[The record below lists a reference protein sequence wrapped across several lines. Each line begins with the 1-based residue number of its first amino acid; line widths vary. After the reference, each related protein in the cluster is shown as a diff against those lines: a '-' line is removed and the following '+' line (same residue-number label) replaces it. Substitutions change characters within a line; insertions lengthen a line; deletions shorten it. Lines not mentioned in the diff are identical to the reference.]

1 MRVVNVRAAEL
12 RKAGFPSLVAWLAA
26 DARHV
31 YVGRRCAYVKGA
43 EADAPLHNPFS
54 AAALGREGCVARFM
68 EHALR
73 SPTLLAAIDALP
85 PDAVL
90 GCWCAPAACH
100 GDAIC
105 AIHAARRAAA
115 ASA

>member
-54 AAALGREGCVARFM
+54 AAAR
-68 EHALR
+68 R
-73 SPTLLAAIDALP
+73 SPPA
-85 PDAVL
+85 
-90 GCWCAPAACH
+90 APAS
-100 GDAIC
+100 
-105 AIHAARRAAA
+105 AARAP
-115 ASA
+115 